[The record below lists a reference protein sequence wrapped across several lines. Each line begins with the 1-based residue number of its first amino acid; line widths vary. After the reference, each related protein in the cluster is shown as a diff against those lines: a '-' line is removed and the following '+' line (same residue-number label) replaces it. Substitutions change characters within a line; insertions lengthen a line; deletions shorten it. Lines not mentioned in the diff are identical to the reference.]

1 MKMKFIIPAVLGTA
15 LFCSCQESGSGDNVG
30 QNETEPEVVEDTL
43 SGDAKGLIE
52 ALFSNIPS
60 PMTLSFIMRDA
71 GINYVEKLPHDPE
84 KVSSYVDMKK
94 MSINLGIY
102 GTDLTYANI
111 MNRSES
117 LRFMAAC
124 VHLHEELGI
133 SEAVGV
139 DLISRMEKNQDNQ
152 DSMRMIISESFAN
165 LEQYLKENEQID
177 VAAMM
182 LSGGVVEALYISTQ
196 VVDPANPDERIAQLI
211 ADQKYS
217 VKSLKELFESY
228 SGDQDLT
235 EYLKDIQSIWK
246 IYETMP
252 EEKAESE
259 TKTEG
264 DVLVIGAQKQ
274 IKITPEHLTEL
285 KSLVTEIRNKYI
297 EP

>member
-1 MKMKFIIPAVLGTA
+1 
-15 LFCSCQESGSGDNVG
+15 
-30 QNETEPEVVEDTL
+30 
-43 SGDAKGLIE
+43 
-52 ALFSNIPS
+52 
-60 PMTLSFIMRDA
+60 
-71 GINYVEKLPHDPE
+71 
-84 KVSSYVDMKK
+84 
-94 MSINLGIY
+94 
-102 GTDLTYANI
+102 
-111 MNRSES
+111 
-117 LRFMAAC
+117 

-246 IYETMP
+246 IYETMA